1 MTTFELGAG
10 ETLLT
15 TIRHGLTLLN
25 RDQRV
30 GGRIDV
36 PLIDEGRLQAKE
48 AAAALDGATFDAVIS
63 SPLQRALETA
73 SLVTG
78 LSPSDIEVNEE
89 CTERSFGQME
99 GVDPAEVPVRFP
111 QVRYLQ
117 IGDVRY
123 SLNPPDGESFDALH
137 RRAAWF
143 LEATLKSHRGEN
155 VLVLSHQNFLQQLH
169 GAIKGLGPIESLAQ
183 DILNCELNR
192 FRLGPDGALLDGET
206 VQLCGN
212 AARYPSF

>member
-10 ETLLT
+10 ETLLA

-48 AAAALDGATFDAVIS
+48 AASALDGVAFDAVIS

-78 LSPSDIEVNEE
+78 LPPSDIEVNEE
-89 CTERSFGQME
+89 CSERSFGQME
-99 GVDPAEVPVRFP
+99 GADPVQVPVRFP

-117 IGDVRY
+117 VGHVRY
-123 SLNPPDGESFDALH
+123 SLNPPDGESFDSLH
-137 RRAAWF
+137 RRATWF
-143 LEATLKSHRGEN
+143 LEATLKSHHGES
-155 VLVLSHQNFLQQLH
+155 VLVFSHQNFLQQLH

-192 FRLGPDGALLDGET
+192 FRLGSDGALLDSET
-206 VQLCGN
+206 VQLCSD